1 MTDINET
8 TQDDDKPVSG
18 WQTFYD
24 SEGILLFI
32 GIVSPAVFYLLWG
45 VMEIVTVPIAGY

>member
-8 TQDDDKPVSG
+8 ALDDDKPVSG

-32 GIVSPAVFYLLWG
+32 GIVSPSVFYLLWG
-45 VMEIVTVPIAGY
+45 VMEIVTLPIAGY